1 MKQVTFTSDF
11 GTVDSYV
18 GEVKGVIRGC
28 DPDVSIIDI
37 THWINPGNITAASF
51 VLLTAC
57 RYFARETVHLV
68 VVDPGVGSERD
79 IIAVK
84 TSDYTFIGPDN
95 GVLFESVSAA
105 GGGLVYTLEKKR
117 FLEKIGKLYRGNLV
131 LERILAEGVS
141 STFHGRD
148 LFAPL
153 TAYVLGKNPLVE
165 VSKEKESMVEH
176 VIMRPLVSEDKI
188 SGEVV
193 YIDRF
198 GNLITNIGRD
208 LMTGHD
214 EVFLKTKKSITSV
227 GVLKSSYSSID
238 EGIPLPLIGSRGFL
252 EIAVNCGNAREL
264 FEASYGDEIL
274 ILKQAIKR

>member
-18 GEVKGVIRGC
+18 GEVKGVIKGC
-28 DPDVSIIDI
+28 DPEISIIDI
-37 THWINPGNITAASF
+37 THWIEPGNITAASF
-51 VLLTAC
+51 VLLTSC
-57 RYFARETVHLV
+57 KYFTRGTVHLAV
-68 VVDPGVGSERD
+68 IDPGVGSERD
-79 IIAVK
+79 IIVVQ
-84 TSDYTFIGPDN
+84 TDNYTFIGPDN
-95 GVLFESVSAA
+95 GVLFESVEAA
-105 GGGLVYTLEKKR
+105 GGGFVYALEKKR
-117 FLEKIGKLYRGNLV
+117 FLGRIGKLYSKNLV
-131 LERILAEGVS
+131 IERILAEGVS

-153 TAYVLGKNPLVE
+153 TAYVLGENPLVD
-165 VSKEKESMVEH
+165 VSREKDSMVEH

-208 LMTGHD
+208 LMTSRD

-227 GVLKSSYSSID
+227 GVLKSSYSSMD

-252 EIAVNCGNAREL
+252 EIAVNCGNAKEF